1 MKLPTQTCLLAAAA
15 LALTAHATNA
25 QTPKKGGQ
33 LKFAVSAEPPNYDCH
48 ANSSFAF
55 IHPVRPHYST
65 LLEFDP
71 VNYPKIRGDLA
82 ESWTISPDNLTYTF
96 KLRPNVKF
104 HDGTALT
111 SEDVKASYERIVRP
125 PQGVV
130 SLRKAA
136 YDDISTI
143 ETPDPQTVVV
153 KLKNANASMLA
164 NFASPW
170 DCIYSAAKL
179 KQDPKWP
186 EKNIL
191 GTGPFKFV
199 EHAAGSH
206 WIGERFADYYE
217 PGKPY
222 LDSFRAFFIVNSA
235 ARINALQAGEVLTEF
250 RGHSPADRD
259 KLVNALGDKVE
270 VLESPWVCNLVVSFN
285 TERKPFDDAKVRRA
299 LSLALDRWKGA
310 EALSKIALVRQ
321 VGGLLRPGY
330 DLAISNA
337 DLAAMPGF
345 DKDIAKSRA
354 EARKLLGEAGQ
365 SGLKFKL
372 TNRNVNMPY
381 TPVGIWLI
389 NEWRQIGINVE
400 HEQLETRLYTNALLQ
415 GNYDAALD
423 FNCDFMDEPNLQL
436 IKYISADKSSINY
449 GRYNDRELDALYDKQ
464 STASDAEE
472 RKKLIR
478 AFEKRALE
486 QAYTIPTVWWHRIIV
501 NWKQMKGWAITP
513 SHYLNQDLADV
524 WLDQ

>member
-1 MKLPTQTCLLAAAA
+1 MRHTAPTCLVVAAA
-15 LALTAHATNA
+15 LALGAHAASA
-25 QTPKKGGQ
+25 QTPKRGGI

-71 VNYPKIRGDLA
+71 ANYPKIRGDLA
-82 ESWTISPDNLTYTF
+82 DSWEVSPDKLTYTF
-96 KLRPNVKF
+96 KLRQNVKF
-104 HDGTALT
+104 HDGSPFS
-111 SEDVKASYERIVRP
+111 SEDVKASYERIVNP
-125 PQGVV
+125 PAGVV

-136 YDDISTI
+136 YSDIVSI
-143 ETPDPQTVVV
+143 AAPDAQTVVI
-153 KLKNANASMLA
+153 KLKEPNASMLA

-179 KQDPKWP
+179 KQDPRWP

-206 WIGERFADYYE
+206 WVGERFAEYYE
-217 PGKPY
+217 SGKPY
-222 LDSFRAFFIVNSA
+222 LDGFRAFFIVNSA

-270 VLESPWVCNLVVSFN
+270 VLESPWVCSLVVSFN
-285 TERKPFDDAKVRRA
+285 NEKKPFDDVKVRKA

-310 EALSKIALVRQ
+310 EALSKIALVRH

-330 DLAISNA
+330 DLAASGSELPA
-337 DLAAMPGF
+337 FPGF
-345 DKDIAKSRA
+345 AKDIAKSRE
-354 EARKLLGEAGQ
+354 EARKLLQEAGQ
-365 SGLKFKL
+365 GGLKFKL

-381 TPVGIWLI
+381 TPVGVWLI
-389 NEWRQIGINVE
+389 NEWRQIGLNVE
-400 HEQLETRLYTNALLQ
+400 HEQLETRLYTNALRS

-449 GRYNDRELDALYDKQ
+449 GRYQDRKLDELYEKQ
-464 STASDAEE
+464 SAASDVNE

-478 AFEKRALE
+478 QFEQHALE

-501 NWKQMKGWAITP
+501 NWKQMKGWDMTP